1 MTGGRR
7 RNSAGRRSRL
17 FGQASGC
24 GTRRACSRGSV
35 TEPGGDGEARGR
47 GASRRVTSLRWVLH
61 SVSVMGAVRH
71 GFMGGL
77 PRGVPLCRA
86 PRECRMWGTG
96 GCLPYQLALADPG
109 FCPVWFRV
117 LLCYMTTCMI
127 VVGCWSCLVVSPHFP
142 PARLAFCCHS
152 CSTAICGPFPTPLAP
167 SIVSR
172 RALPLY
178 RFGRD
183 RLCRHHADVHQAR
196 HPHPPGQPDEPL

>member
-1 MTGGRR
+1 MAGGRR

-109 FCPVWFRV
+109 FLQC
-117 LLCYMTTCMI
+117 
-127 VVGCWSCLVVSPHFP
+127 GS
-142 PARLAFCCHS
+142 AFCS
-152 CSTAICGPFPTPLAP
+152 AT
-167 SIVSR
+167 
-172 RALPLY
+172 
-178 RFGRD
+178 
-183 RLCRHHADVHQAR
+183 
-196 HPHPPGQPDEPL
+196 